1 MGKQT
6 EEAFRQYLIRT
17 TGTNAGTAGSYM
29 RAIAITDTALLRHQ
43 MFLNLGE
50 SIFDIQ
56 DVKRLEKLYELILQE
71 QKKGTDGIFREVK
84 STSYWKGGFCA
95 SAIAKYIEYNRY
107 GSI

>member
-1 MGKQT
+1 MKKQT
-6 EEAFRQYLIRT
+6 EDAFRQFLIRT
-17 TGTNAGTAGSYM
+17 TVKKSGAAGSYM

-95 SAIAKYIEYNRY
+95 SAIAKYIEYNKL
-107 GSI
+107 